1 MKRAL
6 FAGTFDPPTL
16 GHLDLIE
23 RASQLCDELLVGVAI
38 NPAKKPAFNLEQ
50 RQEMLQ
56 SLTSH
61 IKIVSFSGLV
71 VEYAKQHRISF
82 LIRGLRSPA
91 DLDRELQ
98 LAMMNKQLSGIET
111 VFLPTNPIYAHISSS
126 LIRELAINNARLHQL
141 VPDSIEEKIFQ
152 KFYSKSE

>member
-23 RASQLCDELLVGVAI
+23 RASKLCDELLIGIAV
-38 NPAKKPAFNLEQ
+38 NPAKKPIFSLEQ

-56 SLTSH
+56 DLTSH
-61 IKIVSFSGLV
+61 AKIVSFTGLV
-71 VEYAKQHRISF
+71 IEYAKQHQISF

-91 DLDRELQ
+91 ELDRELQ
-98 LAMMNKQLSGIET
+98 LATMNKQLSGIET
-111 VFLPTNPIYAHISSS
+111 VFLPSNPIYAHISSS
-126 LIRELAINNARLHQL
+126 LIRELVFNHVRLHQL
-141 VPDSIEEKIFQ
+141 VPASIEEQVFQ
-152 KFYSKSE
+152 KFHSQA